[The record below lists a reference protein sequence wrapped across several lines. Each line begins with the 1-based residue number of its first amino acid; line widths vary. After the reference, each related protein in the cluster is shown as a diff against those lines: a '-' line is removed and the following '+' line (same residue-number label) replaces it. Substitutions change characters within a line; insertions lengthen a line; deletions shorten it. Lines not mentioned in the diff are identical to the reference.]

1 MAAFCGMRFR
11 QAGVIG
17 KRSIV
22 AGKRGGNWEKCV
34 SQFPPD
40 SKRTMHAMNPAKHR
54 RPSMTLLYGLG
65 VGCSL
70 LLPAAIFFCM
80 VAHAWVLLVAW
91 AEARVTRVA
100 RVAEAGS
107 RSKKENT

>member
-1 MAAFCGMRFR
+1 MAAFCDMRFR

-70 LLPAAIFFCM
+70 LLPAAIFCM

-91 AEARVTRVA
+91 AEARATRVA

>member
-1 MAAFCGMRFR
+1 
-11 QAGVIG
+11 
-17 KRSIV
+17 
-22 AGKRGGNWEKCV
+22 
-34 SQFPPD
+34 
-40 SKRTMHAMNPAKHR
+40 MHAMNPAKHR

-65 VGCSL
+65 IGFSL
-70 LLPAAIFFCM
+70 LLPAAIFCM

-91 AEARVTRVA
+91 AEARAT